1 MLERFKAH
9 IYSWC
14 VKKFAFGLLILLYL
28 SVLPAL
34 AASPIKPGISCTKL
48 GQKRESGDKE
58 FTCIKSGKKKVWS
71 KGVVKKSGAASSSN
85 SVPKST
91 NGSAS
96 ETMHILGKDLRIT
109 PAAKLSKVEIC
120 KTTDQTPGGMSNGF
134 PRPKELYRPAQDAKV
149 LLIPLSFTDRPFRVT
164 PINSNM
170 VNSDLDLAKLAL
182 KYIEERFEELSA
194 GRFRVK
200 VELLPQDQWW
210 NLDFPDSLRGGWGA
224 WENMDELVR
233 ISNEKKPQFQF
244 NDYDAYMFIASNY
257 VGAYN
262 AQANFKIAVK
272 NSKTGFANIA
282 LMSGGL
288 TQSSLYV
295 HELFHSLFGLEDL
308 YLSPDF
314 GGPSVTI
321 SDYGTP
327 AIWDIMSDNI
337 PSLLNWSRFLMG
349 WLRDTE
355 VRCISDQSASTH
367 YLTSFGNSAEPKLT
381 LINLADGVT
390 LAAEVRDN
398 GNEKG
403 LLIYTIDTYIQA
415 GQGPIKT
422 FNKLLSKGMK
432 RSIYGWDI
440 SVLDADKDGVLFDV
454 AKTDV
459 DKYVAPT
466 RKDTN
471 VGSRPESPIPL
482 TGGDLIRKSNSTAEI
497 SWNPS
502 KYESYRIFV
511 TGISDFQKVY
521 FETGIVDSNANPL
534 VVEIK
539 GLVCGVDLRVMTY
552 FFTKKGGQGESR
564 TEEKILGR
572 SQC

>member
-1 MLERFKAH
+1 
-9 IYSWC
+9 
-14 VKKFAFGLLILLYL
+14 
-28 SVLPAL
+28 
-34 AASPIKPGISCTKL
+34 
-48 GQKRESGDKE
+48 
-58 FTCIKSGKKKVWS
+58 
-71 KGVVKKSGAASSSN
+71 
-85 SVPKST
+85 
-91 NGSAS
+91 
-96 ETMHILGKDLRIT
+96 
-109 PAAKLSKVEIC
+109 
-120 KTTDQTPGGMSNGF
+120 
-134 PRPKELYRPAQDAKV
+134 
-149 LLIPLSFTDRPFRVT
+149 
-164 PINSNM
+164 
-170 VNSDLDLAKLAL
+170 
-182 KYIEERFEELSA
+182 
-194 GRFRVK
+194 
-200 VELLPQDQWW
+200 
-210 NLDFPDSLRGGWGA
+210 
-224 WENMDELVR
+224 
-233 ISNEKKPQFQF
+233 
-244 NDYDAYMFIASNY
+244 
-257 VGAYN
+257 
-262 AQANFKIAVK
+262 
-272 NSKTGFANIA
+272 
-282 LMSGGL
+282 
-288 TQSSLYV
+288 
-295 HELFHSLFGLEDL
+295 
-308 YLSPDF
+308 
-314 GGPSVTI
+314 
-321 SDYGTP
+321 
-327 AIWDIMSDNI
+327 
-337 PSLLNWSRFLMG
+337 MG

-381 LINLADGVT
+381 IINLADGVT